1 MLKNDYILQMILQ
14 IGTLIRKVIGLPEIE
29 RKDSLDDIEEAVGE
43 AVNIDHKLLF
53 SLDPDS
59 MASLLSVGDVDE
71 KLARFVSHAILLESR
86 ILEAEGEISM
96 AQIRADQAKAIA
108 DAFGCELPGDNTPV
122 EAIANTLSMTDGDN
136 LDSSANT
143 DISANADVSANTDTE
158 SEGADADLP
167 DQVSKTDGTGSMAKE
182 REDLQRRYAGSGISL
197 DSLKMDL

>member
-122 EAIANTLSMTDGDN
+122 EAIANTLSTTDGDN
-136 LDSSANT
+136 LDSSV
-143 DISANADVSANTDTE
+143 SADSSANTDTE
-158 SEGADADLP
+158 SEGTDAGLP
-167 DQVSKTDGTGSMAKE
+167 DQVPKTDDTGSMAKE